1 MSQLIACRNKNG
13 IVLAADS
20 KAIDFDPSGKMID
33 FQVDRLI
40 QLSQHTAILT
50 GGAAEGEKMCAALK
64 GFLSEEGVDDI
75 EEVYGAALPFLAT
88 EYERFMRKYCETLPL
103 DPIHHVHFI
112 LAGYTE
118 KVDQDPFRLYLLWT
132 KKKLPQLDGDEI
144 TSAFAI
150 PRLMR
155 LEYNL
160 NRLSKENK
168 PLEQV
173 LPEIQKTMERLSESQ
188 EEIGPPF
195 SYAFITKE
203 GFAKKS

>member
-1 MSQLIACRNKNG
+1 MSQVIACKNQQG
-13 IVLAADS
+13 IILATDG

-33 FQVDRLI
+33 IKVDRLI
-40 QLSQHTAILT
+40 QLTQYTAILT
-50 GGAAEGEKMCAALK
+50 GGAAEGEKMCQTLK
-64 GFLSEEGVDDI
+64 SFVSEEDVEDI

-88 EYERFMRKYCETLPL
+88 EYERFIRKHCEVLPL

-118 KVDQDPFRLYLLWT
+118 KDTQNPFRLYLVWT

-144 TSAFAI
+144 TSAFAV
-150 PRLMR
+150 PRIMR

-160 NRLSKENK
+160 NRYSKENR
-168 PLEQV
+168 PLDV
-173 LPEIQKTMERLSESQ
+173 ILPEIRKTLEKLSESQ

-203 GFAKKS
+203 GFQKIS